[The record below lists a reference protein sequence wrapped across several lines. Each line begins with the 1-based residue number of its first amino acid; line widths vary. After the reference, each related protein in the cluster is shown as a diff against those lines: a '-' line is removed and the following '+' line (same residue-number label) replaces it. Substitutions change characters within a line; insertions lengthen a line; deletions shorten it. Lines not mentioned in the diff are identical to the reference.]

1 MDRLVFELKV
11 GGGASRITLIVQNI
25 AQPEKV
31 VVLGRQDAARA
42 DMKRYMCVRECSL
55 PTTDYVTI
63 W

>member
-11 GGGASRITLIVQNI
+11 GGGASKIALIVRSI
-25 AQPEKV
+25 AQPEK

-42 DMKRYMCVRECSL
+42 DMKRYMCVRECPL